1 MKQTGQSMKEYEFRG
16 GVIEYLVNMLHN
28 VWYIRLDRLL
38 SSIRNVIVKA
48 TKWHIPKG
56 FGKITR

>member
-1 MKQTGQSMKEYEFRG
+1 MKEYEFRG
-16 GVIEYLVNMLHN
+16 GVIEYLVNMLHD

-48 TKWHIPKG
+48 TNDTYRRVLERKQDKV
-56 FGKITR
+56 KKVR